1 VDDLRTARY
10 LGPMAKWFERWV
22 EKERERRDARQ
33 FTASGRLQRAQ
44 ANLEPGVLTAEGFL
58 GHDTRRL
65 GALIREDEAAFRD
78 LGLDWD
84 EVAVWL
90 EHLVEAGAAGL
101 GEPIT
106 VGRWLVRVAETRGTF
121 PCPWEDGL
129 FRKRSVTVRSVGP
142 DGQAQGPELLFSD
155 LSLHLLKDHHFLQ
168 GRGSLFRLEPQVLKD
183 LR

>member
-1 VDDLRTARY
+1 
-10 LGPMAKWFERWV
+10 MASWFQRWI

-33 FTASGRLQRAQ
+33 FTATGLLLRAQ

-58 GHDTRRL
+58 GRDTRRL
-65 GALIREDEAAFRD
+65 GAVIREDEATFRE

-84 EVAVWL
+84 EVAAWL

-101 GEPIT
+101 GEPTT
-106 VGRWLVRVAETRGTF
+106 VNRWLVRVAETRGTF

-129 FRKRSVTVRSVGP
+129 FRKRSVTVRRLGP
-142 DGQAQGPELLFSD
+142 EGEAEGPELLFSD

-168 GRGSLFRLEPQVLKD
+168 GRGSPFRLEPRVLKE
-183 LR
+183 LL